1 MSCGHA
7 REFQRTGVT
16 VNVVVP
22 GGPADTPMVPQ
33 EAGFNR
39 SELIAP
45 SAMVPPVLWLCSDE
59 ANDTT
64 GTRYVAAEWDTRL
77 SPGEAARRL
86 ATPIGWPDL
95 AENPVWPG
103 GRPDH

>member
-7 REFQRTGVT
+7 REFQGTGVT

-22 GGPADTPMVPQ
+22 GGPADTPMVPA
-33 EAGFNR
+33 ESGFER
-39 SELIAP
+39 DALIPP
-45 SAMVPPVLWLCSDE
+45 SAMAAPVLWLCSDE
-59 ANDTT
+59 ADSVT
-64 GTRYVAAEWDTRL
+64 GTRYVAAQWDTSL
-77 SPGEAARRL
+77 PASEAARKL

-103 GRPDH
+103 GRPAD